1 MTSLSDINADGTRDK
16 KIDYD
21 FKSVFLRGLSP
32 DGGLFVP
39 KNIVK
44 YSDEDLHNL
53 SKLSYLS
60 LATEI
65 IYYFCSVNYLW

>member
-1 MTSLSDINADGTRDK
+1 MKYFSTRDK
-16 KIDYD
+16 KLDYD
-21 FKSVFLRGLSP
+21 FKSIFVRGLSP

-44 YSDEDLHNL
+44 FSNEDLHHL
-53 SKLSYLS
+53 SKLNYFD

-65 IYYFCSVNYLW
+65 IYFFVKKIFQKKK

>member
-1 MTSLSDINADGTRDK
+1 MKYFSTRDK

-53 SKLSYLS
+53 SKLNYLS

-65 IYYFCSVNYLW
+65 IYYFFVKKIFQKKK